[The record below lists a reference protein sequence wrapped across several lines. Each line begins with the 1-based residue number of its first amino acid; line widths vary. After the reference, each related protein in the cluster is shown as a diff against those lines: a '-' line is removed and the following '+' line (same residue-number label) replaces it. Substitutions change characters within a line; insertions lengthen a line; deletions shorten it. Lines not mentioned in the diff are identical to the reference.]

1 MQGHRTHKGLA
12 EEEVMSMHDISDD
25 IKNSDIEKCID
36 EYVRLIEHR
45 AILRE
50 RWFEGAS
57 LEELAERHNKS
68 LTVIKRI
75 IYSTGDKIL
84 LKASKM

>member
-1 MQGHRTHKGLA
+1 
-12 EEEVMSMHDISDD
+12 MSMHDINEN

-45 AILRE
+45 EILRE

-57 LEELAERHNKS
+57 LEELAEKHNKS

-75 IYSTGDKIL
+75 IYGTGDKIL
-84 LKASKM
+84 LKASEM